1 MRKVNRV
8 AMLTYSFYESDNRV
22 RRYAEALVRRGDS
35 VDVLSLRRKGQ
46 SNYSELNGVR
56 IFRIQERVRNEN
68 GKLSHLVR
76 ILKFLFCSAYTLS
89 RKHLFEPYD
98 LIHAHSVPDFE
109 VFAALIPKL
118 KGAKVILDI
127 HDIVPELYCSKFGK
141 DHRSLI
147 FKSLALIEK
156 YSASF
161 ADHVIAS
168 NHIWYRKL
176 LDRSVTEKNCTVI
189 LNYPDSSVFYRR
201 TKQRD
206 YGKLTMI
213 YPGTLNWHQ
222 GLDIAVRA
230 FSAIKDK
237 VPEAE
242 FHIFGEGP
250 SKPALMRLIKE
261 LHLDG
266 RALIHGMQPIH
277 KIAEIMSAADLGI
290 VPKRNDPFGGE
301 AFSTKILEFMSLGVP
316 LIVSRT
322 KIDAYYF
329 NDSVVRFFEPDNEV
343 DLAESMLMLLKDGQK
358 RADLAHEAQSFVEQ
372 FFWETRKEEYLNLV
386 DSLFSKGR
394 NRGGPAPQ

>member
-1 MRKVNRV
+1 MKTCMV
-8 AMLTYSFYESDNRV
+8 AYSYYERDNRV
-22 RRYAEALVRRGDS
+22 RRYAEALMSRGDT
-35 VDVLSLRRKGQ
+35 VDVVSLRHRGQ
-46 SNYSELNGVR
+46 ADYGEINGAKVH
-56 IFRIQERVRNEN
+56 RIQPREVNEKGKFSYFSRVARFF
-68 GKLSHLVR
+68 VR
-76 ILKFLFCSAYTLS
+76 SAIFLS
-89 RKHLFEPYD
+89 REHHGDPYD
-98 LIHAHSVPDFE
+98 LIHVHSVPDFE
-109 VFAALIPKL
+109 VFAAFLPKL
-118 KGAKVILDI
+118 KGAKIILDI
-127 HDIVPELYCSKFGK
+127 HDLVPELYCSKFGTDNK
-141 DHRSLI
+141 SMI
-147 FKSLALIEK
+147 FKSLALIER
-156 YSASF
+156 YSACF

-168 NHIWYRKL
+168 NHIWCKKL
-176 LDRSVTEKNCTVI
+176 IGRSVPEDKCSVM
-189 LNYPDSSVFYRR
+189 LNYPDGSLFSRR
-201 TKQRD
+201 TKKRD
-206 YGKLTMI
+206 DGKLTMI

-372 FFWETRKEEYLNLV
+372 FFWETKKEEYLNLV

-394 NRGGPAPQ
+394 NRGGPASQ